1 MLYAVQ
7 NGGSQLS
14 LVNLPKT
21 AKGLETLER
30 IRKAAEMLF
39 SEKGY
44 YNTSVTDITT
54 AASVA
59 PGTFYIYFPDK
70 KSVFRY
76 LLEDMSHSLRTEIGL
91 ATKDCASRYDKEYM
105 GFKTFFDFVKK
116 HSGLYKIIWEA
127 QFVDNEM
134 FKEYYENFAERYIL
148 KIREAQQLGEL
159 KDLDPKILAYS
170 LIGISNFIGLKWVI
184 FDNQPVPDEV
194 IHEIMRFIR
203 SGAFTNRTDLS

>member
-1 MLYAVQ
+1 M
-7 NGGSQLS
+7 S

-30 IRKAAEMLF
+30 IRKAAELLF

-44 YNTSVTDITT
+44 YNTSVIDITSE
-54 AASVA
+54 ASVA
-59 PGTFYIYFPDK
+59 PGTFYIYFVDK

-76 LLEDMSHSLRTEIGL
+76 LLEDMGHSLRTEIGL
-91 ATKDCASRYDKEYM
+91 ATKDCVTRYDKEYM
-105 GFKTFFDFVKK
+105 GFKTFFAFVKK

-148 KIREAQQLGEL
+148 KIREAQQDGEM

-170 LIGISNFIGLKWVI
+170 LIGISNFIGLKWII

-203 SGAFTNRTDLS
+203 GGAFTG